1 MSNSNEQKITQPDS
15 LRTPAEQASIN
26 AMITA
31 AVKEVFA
38 SMAPVLQSIALT
50 PEKLAEAQR
59 LGRQPDAAVLARE
72 ARERQN
78 MREDLANAERDKL
91 AKQAACSHQDANS
104 KWSINLIHNYPDRQ
118 TRGVCSHCLKIF
130 QPKHWEIGAPDPQNP
145 RGKPI
150 LVDADPQ
157 YAIIRQIEAVLPV

>member
-1 MSNSNEQKITQPDS
+1 MSNEKIVQPDS

-26 AMITA
+26 AMITQ
-31 AVKEVFA
+31 AVREVFA

-104 KWSINLIHNYPDRQ
+104 KWSISLVHNYPDRQ
-118 TRGVCSHCLKIF
+118 TRGVCHHCLKVF
-130 QPKHWEIGAPDPQNP
+130 EPRRWTIGAPDEKNP
-145 RGKPI
+145 RGCPK

-157 YAIIRQIEAVLPV
+157 YHIIRQIEATQPA